1 MAVGPRARDRAGTS
15 HARGH
20 LLFLGHTLAGT
31 PRRRRHQAKTELQA
45 ARRGGATARKTISA
59 AHDIGR
65 GDRVG
70 IRVPSGTVD
79 LYIAV
84 LGTLLAG
91 AAYVPVD
98 FADPVLRAEL
108 IWSEVDA
115 CAVIT
120 TDLEIVERHRGRGR
134 DAHVRPGD
142 DCWVIFTSG
151 STGAPKG
158 VVVGHR
164 AAAAFVDAEA
174 TLWQVRPDDRV
185 LAGLSVGFDASC
197 EEMWL
202 AWRNGAALVA
212 CPRFIVQSGVDLGPW
227 LAERDVTVVS
237 TVPTLAAMWDDE
249 VLAKVRLLILGGE
262 ACPNELG
269 WRLAAGR
276 EVWNTY
282 GPTEATVVSTATRV
296 WPGRAV
302 TIGHP
307 LRGWKVAVVDELGQP
322 VTFSETGELVIAGV
336 GLGRYLDPELDAIG
350 FAGLP
355 AFGFRRSYHTGDI
368 AREGADGLE
377 FVGRRDDQVKIGG
390 RRIELAEI
398 DAQLCA
404 VPGVKAAATTV
415 RRTAGDNTV
424 LVGYFVGDVDPAA
437 VRARVSR
444 RLPEGIVPLVV
455 RVKVL
460 PLKSSGKVDRDAL
473 PWPPPSPDEPSTGG
487 SAGRVAGRANLTG
500 TAAWLSAALGR
511 AIGPAAD
518 DLGQRLL
525 HTGRDFARSCQARLG
540 PPRPLPGGG
549 RRGCLQLP
557 PSGRAGQEARPS
569 RRGWPENDNTAVRQ
583 WAVGCR
589 AAPRGVLAGRARE
602 SPVACRHPGLQPMVR
617 NRPPDRVARRDRRLA
632 AVLERPGSATI
643 VAVARRVLLARLRPG
658 RYPRQGWLSCRL
670 WFVERLTNTLHINV
684 LAGTPWAA
692 RYARMNGAV
701 VGRGARLWT
710 LPSPTSLLS
719 IGEGA
724 TLEAEVDVDGWWIE
738 GHELVV
744 GEIHI
749 GDRARIG
756 TRALLMPG
764 ANVGDEAEIEPGS
777 VVTGSVPA
785 GERWSGSPARR
796 VGLAGETWP
805 ALEPDEV
812 ALPTASKVRFAFGL
826 AALTLLPLVAAVPV
840 IVVLNVIGG
849 FGTVHTTVRLTLI
862 CAPLVAAMFL
872 AAYGSLVAIA
882 VRSVSRLI
890 RPGIYPDTGSTAWA
904 LWFNRAMATQARGV
918 LFPLYASV
926 YTRSWLRVLGIKV
939 GRRTEVS
946 TAVGLNRL
954 VSLGDTSFLADDVV
968 FAGIRARGGKLEI
981 TPIEVGSRTFLGN
994 GAILRANTRLGTDSL
1009 VGVLS
1014 SPPLEP
1020 ANGTSWFGLPALS
1033 ISPSCRTGRPLAYDG
1048 ATETP
1053 RRRPGR
1059 RGDCEDPPPGH
1070 DFGRP
1075 RRSRLSRT
1083 GVHRHRG
1090 GCALAPHGRAVR
1102 GPGGGPVRCWC
1113 DDMREVV
1120 AHGSLRAWRTPF
1132 LVLLRLA

>member
-1 MAVGPRARDRAGTS
+1 
-15 HARGH
+15 
-20 LLFLGHTLAGT
+20 
-31 PRRRRHQAKTELQA
+31 
-45 ARRGGATARKTISA
+45 
-59 AHDIGR
+59 
-65 GDRVG
+65 
-70 IRVPSGTVD
+70 
-79 LYIAV
+79 
-84 LGTLLAG
+84 
-91 AAYVPVD
+91 
-98 FADPVLRAEL
+98 
-108 IWSEVDA
+108 
-115 CAVIT
+115 
-120 TDLEIVERHRGRGR
+120 
-134 DAHVRPGD
+134 
-142 DCWVIFTSG
+142 
-151 STGAPKG
+151 
-158 VVVGHR
+158 
-164 AAAAFVDAEA
+164 
-174 TLWQVRPDDRV
+174 
-185 LAGLSVGFDASC
+185 
-197 EEMWL
+197 
-202 AWRNGAALVA
+202 
-212 CPRFIVQSGVDLGPW
+212 
-227 LAERDVTVVS
+227 
-237 TVPTLAAMWDDE
+237 MWDDE

-307 LRGWKVAVVDELGQP
+307 LCGWKVAVVDELGQP

-500 TAAWLSAALGR
+500 TAAWLCARWAEQLGPLPMTLDSDFFTLGGTSLAAAKLVSVLRDRFPAAGVADVYNYRRLGELAKRLDHLAEAGPRTTTPPLGNGRWGAVQLLGVFLLVALG
-511 AIGPAAD
+511 
-518 DLGQRLL
+518 
-525 HTGRDFARSCQARLG
+525 S
-540 PPRPLPGGG
+540 
-549 RRGCLQLP
+549 LQ
-557 PSGRAGQEARPS
+557 
-569 RRGWPENDNTAVRQ
+569 W
-583 WAVGCR
+583 
-589 AAPRGVLAGRARE
+589 LAGILAYNQWFGIGLRIGWLGVIAVWLLF
-602 SPVACRHPGLQPMVR
+602 SSAPGR
-617 NRPPDRVARRDRRLA
+617 
-632 AVLERPGSATI
+632 ATI

-670 WFVERLTNTLHINV
+670 WFVERLTNALHINV

-1020 ANGTSWFGLPALS
+1020 ANGTSWFGLPALEFPRVVERADPSRTTAPPRRLVAARAAVEIVRILLPATISVVLGGLVFLALES
-1033 ISPSCRTGRPLAYDG
+1033 IGTGVGVLWLLTVAPFVVLAAGLCAAG
-1048 ATETP
+1048 ATICAKWLLMGRYEPGEHPFWSFFVWRDEVINTLQEQLAGAWLLRTALGTP
-1053 RRRPGR
+1053 LVPAYLRAMGAKVGKNVWFESLNITEFDVVNL
-1059 RGDCEDPPPGH
+1059 GD
-1070 DFGRP
+1070 
-1075 RRSRLSRT
+1075 
-1083 GVHRHRG
+1083 
-1090 GCALAPHGRAVR
+1090 GCAVNRGACLETHLFHDRVMRMGPAALGKGSTLGPMSAVLPDTILGDGCSVGARSVVLRGERLLPHTRWHGAPV
-1102 GPGGGPVRCWC
+1102 
-1113 DDMREVV
+1113 E
-1120 AHGSLRAWRTPF
+1120 SL
-1132 LVLLRLA
+1132 